1 MMSEQGQAMTN
12 TELVDHLRRLRQQEQ
27 ANTHAM
33 ETLTQGFHEESKE
46 HVETLYWETQNI
58 KRRIATAEDLRKQ
71 RGLAGE

>member
-1 MMSEQGQAMTN
+1 MSEQGQAMTDN
-12 TELVDHLRRLRQQEQ
+12 ELVDHLRRLRQLEQ

-33 ETLTQGFHEESKE
+33 ETLTQGFREENKE

-58 KRRIATAEDLRKQ
+58 KRRIATAEYLCNL